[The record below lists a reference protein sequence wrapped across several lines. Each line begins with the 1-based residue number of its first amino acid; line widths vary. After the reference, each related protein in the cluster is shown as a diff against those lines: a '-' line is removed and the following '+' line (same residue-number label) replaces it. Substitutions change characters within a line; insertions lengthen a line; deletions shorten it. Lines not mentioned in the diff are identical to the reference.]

1 MRLCHKLHIRSAPFQ
16 LCLALSARSSLPSL
30 SCACRCRAVGLALRK
45 GTQHTATLSITKPSN
60 ARSLFNSSA
69 VLNAVFSFGSAG
81 AHIRMPRGRYA
92 RRTKQIGMPR
102 SVIIHCNIV
111 VKICEVA
118 SLDEY
123 LGSAEALHHVYNTL
137 WAKKDH
143 SWALLM
149 SRPSNIVRSTK
160 NWSAMQAWPRSQK
173 RVLAQVGSRIKI
185 WILPFRTLMKTGA
198 QNLAQTTMRFNS
210 WAATGIFSTRCSFLN
225 VRKWQTVVSSLK
237 GSRLLLN
244 NFLFCD
250 SDCSLWL
257 KLWFQ
262 TFAHLFGAQS
272 YWLLPFTIFWKCTA
286 TLWVDKIDHFPI
298 FVQEYRWGF
307 Y

>member
-111 VKICEVA
+111 VKICEA
-118 SLDEY
+118 RKHSIMSTTHFERKKIT
-123 LGSAEALHHVYNTL
+123 LGHCLCHV
-137 WAKKDH
+137 
-143 SWALLM
+143 
-149 SRPSNIVRSTK
+149 
-160 NWSAMQAWPRSQK
+160 PR
-173 RVLAQVGSRIKI
+173 I
-185 WILPFRTLMKTGA
+185 
-198 QNLAQTTMRFNS
+198 
-210 WAATGIFSTRCSFLN
+210 
-225 VRKWQTVVSSLK
+225 
-237 GSRLLLN
+237 
-244 NFLFCD
+244 
-250 SDCSLWL
+250 
-257 KLWFQ
+257 
-262 TFAHLFGAQS
+262 
-272 YWLLPFTIFWKCTA
+272 
-286 TLWVDKIDHFPI
+286 
-298 FVQEYRWGF
+298 
-307 Y
+307 